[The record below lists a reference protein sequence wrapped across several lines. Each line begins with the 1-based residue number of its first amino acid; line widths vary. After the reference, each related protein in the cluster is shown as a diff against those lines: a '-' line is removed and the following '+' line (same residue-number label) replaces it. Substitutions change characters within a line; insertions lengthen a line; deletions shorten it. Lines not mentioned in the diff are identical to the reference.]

1 MNRLESAT
9 TQQSPGTQLPVEL
22 CPWCGSKVSRA
33 KFLQIQNRIRQDEEQ
48 KLAEHR
54 KKLELQMQA
63 QLQKKVQEAESK
75 AKQEAQKSL
84 RATLKEKSEA
94 VKQRDQAIQE
104 LKEKE
109 ATIK

>member
-33 KFLQIQNRIRQDEEQ
+33 KFLQIQNRIRQDEEK

-84 RATLKEKSEA
+84 RATRRMVSRVFCLVSA
-94 VKQRDQAIQE
+94 VTRI
-104 LKEKE
+104 
-109 ATIK
+109 TRSPI